1 MPEDHKAGLGF
12 PHDPPR
18 ASHRTLATHT
28 FQVACLPSRNRQPA
42 CCHPASPTRARPLE
56 PPPSSCPPQGSLRF
70 LQAPQLRCPWGAVLS
85 PSSPSVQLH
94 VHSEGSQ
101 RKPRDLREAL
111 SLGKQPLSRGLPP
124 SEAIPTGMGLDHHGL
139 VASTW
144 QSRAGPSEGPAP
156 TDAQDASKGAQV

>member
-1 MPEDHKAGLGF
+1 MPKDHKAGLGF

-111 SLGKQPLSRGLPP
+111 SLGKQPLSRGLRLLKPLP
-124 SEAIPTGMGLDHHGL
+124 QAWAWTTTGWWPQRG
-139 VASTW
+139 

-156 TDAQDASKGAQV
+156 TDAQDTSKGAQV

>member
-18 ASHRTLATHT
+18 ASHRTLAPHT

-42 CCHPASPTRARPLE
+42 CCHSASPTRARPLE

-70 LQAPQLRCPWGAVLS
+70 LQAPQLRCPWGAMLL

-101 RKPRDLREAL
+101 RKPRDLRESL
-111 SLGKQPLSRGLPP
+111 SLGKQPLPRGLPP

-144 QSRAGPSEGPAP
+144 TVKSRTQRGTCPNRCSGR
-156 TDAQDASKGAQV
+156 K

>member
-28 FQVACLPSRNRQPA
+28 FQVACLPFRNRQPA

-144 QSRAGPSEGPAP
+144 TVKSRTQRGTCPNRCSGR
-156 TDAQDASKGAQV
+156 K

>member
-1 MPEDHKAGLGF
+1 MTHPGPATGHWLHTRSKWLVSLLETANLPAAILPPQPEQGLLN
-12 PHDPPR
+12 HLQAAVLPR
-18 ASHRTLATHT
+18 AASDFYTTLGS
-28 FQVACLPSRNRQPA
+28 PS
-42 CCHPASPTRARPLE
+42 E
-56 PPPSSCPPQGSLRF
+56 ISLG
-70 LQAPQLRCPWGAVLS
+70 CNVS

-144 QSRAGPSEGPAP
+144 TLKSRTQRGTCPNRCSGR
-156 TDAQDASKGAQV
+156 K

>member
-1 MPEDHKAGLGF
+1 MTHPGPATGHWLHTRSKWLVSLLETANLPAAILPPQPEQGLLN
-12 PHDPPR
+12 HLQAAVLPR
-18 ASHRTLATHT
+18 A
-28 FQVACLPSRNRQPA
+28 
-42 CCHPASPTRARPLE
+42 AS
-56 PPPSSCPPQGSLRF
+56 GF
-70 LQAPQLRCPWGAVLS
+70 LQAPQLRCPWGAVLL

-101 RKPRDLREAL
+101 QKPRDLREAL

-144 QSRAGPSEGPAP
+144 TVKSRTQRGTCPNRCSGR
-156 TDAQDASKGAQV
+156 K